1 MIMSYRHRMPPSG
14 GIVESRHDQRWEEMA
29 FLLNSMTV
37 VAMERSLRQKQFPP
51 PLGTGLALLLIL
63 ITKKH
68 KMIFNLRTLCFVED
82 RLFMGD
88 IDGIREYPTT
98 PLTIKLPIYFYPIY
112 PSFIGDISTKI
123 PLQPAFDWLTIFD

>member
-1 MIMSYRHRMPPSG
+1 MPPSG

-63 ITKKH
+63 ITKKT
-68 KMIFNLRTLCFVED
+68 KCYLIFGRCVLLR
-82 RLFMGD
+82 
-88 IDGIREYPTT
+88 IDYLWVT
-98 PLTIKLPIYFYPIY
+98 
-112 PSFIGDISTKI
+112 
-123 PLQPAFDWLTIFD
+123 